1 MKKNYLIVVAA
12 VLMLIIPLLGC
23 PTKFDDKQWD
33 PMPVG
38 DVIGDLD
45 GDGIVLPALALVGG
59 DFLSSVEFT
68 YDNSMSAWDGGDG
81 TMNFKV
87 RKVAGDWGGGDYGL
101 ADGVDAPVVGGD
113 FVELGGGGGNITVT
127 GLQNGTKYRITVKST
142 ASAVS
147 LKIEAI

>member
-23 PTKFDDKQWD
+23 PTKFDGKEWD
-33 PMPVG
+33 LMPVG
-38 DVIGDLD
+38 DVVGDLD
-45 GDGIVLPALALVGG
+45 GDGIALPALALEGG
-59 DFLSSVEFT
+59 DFVSSIVFT
-68 YDNSMSAWDGGDG
+68 YANTMNAWGGGGG

-101 ADGVDAPVVGGD
+101 VDGVAAPVVGGD
-113 FVELGGGGGNITVT
+113 FVELGGGENITVT
-127 GLQNGTKYRITVKST
+127 GLQNGTEYRITVKST

>member
-23 PTKFDDKQWD
+23 PTKFDGKEWD
-33 PMPVG
+33 LMPVG
-38 DVIGDLD
+38 DVVGDLD
-45 GDGIVLPALALVGG
+45 GDGIALPALALEGG
-59 DFLSSVEFT
+59 DFVSSIVFT
-68 YDNSMSAWDGGDG
+68 YANTMSGWGGGDG

-101 ADGVDAPVVGGD
+101 ADGVAAPVVGGD
-113 FVELGGGGGNITVT
+113 FVELGGGENITVT
-127 GLQNGTKYRITVKST
+127 GLQNGTEYRITVKST

>member
-23 PTKFDDKQWD
+23 PTKLDDKQWD
-33 PMPVG
+33 LMPVG
-38 DVIGDLD
+38 DVVGDLD
-45 GDGIVLPALALVGG
+45 GDGIALPALALVGG

-68 YDNSMSAWDGGDG
+68 YDNSMSAWGGRDG

-101 ADGVDAPVVGGD
+101 ADGVAAPVVGGD
-113 FVELGGGGGNITVT
+113 FVELGGGENITVT
-127 GLQNGTKYRITVKST
+127 GLQNGTEYRITVKST

-147 LKIEAI
+147 LKIEEI

>member
-23 PTKFDDKQWD
+23 PTKFDGKEWD
-33 PMPVG
+33 LMPVG
-38 DVIGDLD
+38 DVIGDLAV
-45 GDGIVLPALALVGG
+45 GGIALPALARVGV

-68 YDNSMSAWDGGDG
+68 YANNMSAWEGKDG

-87 RKVAGDWGGGDYGL
+87 RKVAGTWDGGGYGL
-101 ADGVDAPVVGGD
+101 ADGVAAPVVGGD
-113 FVELGGGGGNITVT
+113 FVELGGGENITVT

>member
-101 ADGVDAPVVGGD
+101 ADGVAAPVVGGD
-113 FVELGGGGGNITVT
+113 FVELGGGGNITVT

>member
-23 PTKFDDKQWD
+23 PTKLDDKQWD

-38 DVIGDLD
+38 DVVGDLD
-45 GDGIVLPALALVGG
+45 GDGIALPALALVGG

-68 YDNSMSAWDGGDG
+68 YDNSMSAWGGGDG
-81 TMNFKV
+81 TMDFKV

-113 FVELGGGGGNITVT
+113 FVELGGGENITVT
-127 GLQNGTKYRITVKST
+127 GLQNGTEYRITVKST

-147 LKIEAI
+147 LKIEEI

>member
-1 MKKNYLIVVAA
+1 MKKINYFIIVAA

-23 PTKFDDKQWD
+23 PTKFDDKQWA

-38 DVIGDLD
+38 DVVGELD

-59 DFLSSVEFT
+59 DFLSFVEFT
-68 YDNSMSAWDGGDG
+68 YANTMSGWGGGDG

-101 ADGVDAPVVGGD
+101 ADGVAAPVVGGD
-113 FVELGGGGGNITVT
+113 FVELGGSNNITVT

>member
-101 ADGVDAPVVGGD
+101 ADGVAAPVVGGD
-113 FVELGGGGGNITVT
+113 FVELGGGENITVT
-127 GLQNGTKYRITVKST
+127 GLQNGTEYRITVKST

>member
-23 PTKFDDKQWD
+23 PTKFDGKEWD
-33 PMPVG
+33 LMPVG
-38 DVIGDLD
+38 DVVGDLD
-45 GDGIVLPALALVGG
+45 NDGIALPALALVGG

-68 YDNSMSAWDGGDG
+68 YANTMTAWGGGDG

-101 ADGVDAPVVGGD
+101 ADGVSALGGD
-113 FVELGGGGGNITVT
+113 FVELGGTNNITVT
-127 GLQNGTKYRITVKST
+127 GLQHGAKYRITVKST
-142 ASAVS
+142 ASAVY

>member
-23 PTKFDDKQWD
+23 PTKLDDKQWD
-33 PMPVG
+33 LMPVG
-38 DVIGDLD
+38 DVVGDLD
-45 GDGIVLPALALVGG
+45 GDGIALPALALVGG

-68 YDNSMSAWDGGDG
+68 YDNSMSVWGGGDG

-101 ADGVDAPVVGGD
+101 ADGVAAPVVGGD
-113 FVELGGGGGNITVT
+113 FVELGGGENITVT
-127 GLQNGTKYRITVKST
+127 GLQNGTEYRITVKST

-147 LKIEAI
+147 LKIEEI

>member
-1 MKKNYLIVVAA
+1 MKKINYFIIVAA

-23 PTKFDDKQWD
+23 PTKFDGKEWD
-33 PMPVG
+33 LMPVG
-38 DVIGDLD
+38 DVVGELD

-59 DFLSSVEFT
+59 DFLSSVVFT
-68 YDNSMSAWDGGDG
+68 YDNSMSAWGGGNG

-87 RKVAGDWGGGDYGL
+87 RKVAGDWSGGDYGL

-113 FVELGGGGGNITVT
+113 FVELGSGGNITVT

>member
-1 MKKNYLIVVAA
+1 MKKINYFIIVAA

-23 PTKFDDKQWD
+23 PTKLDDKQWD
-33 PMPVG
+33 LMPVG
-38 DVIGDLD
+38 DVIGELD
-45 GDGIVLPALALVGG
+45 VDGMALPALALVGG
-59 DFLSSVEFT
+59 DFVSSVEFT
-68 YDNSMSAWDGGDG
+68 YANTMSAWGGGNG

-113 FVELGGGGGNITVT
+113 FVELGGGKNITVT